1 MQVASILIDFQKEDI
16 YNKIEN
22 EGDTDIC
29 AKILKES
36 IITSTEVPVS
46 CDGTIVIREVRES
59 ENHGV
64 RESGSQGIRVSDTQ
78 EVNRVLHSYL

>member
-36 IITSTEVPVS
+36 IIKILNKHAPLKITKKKKKK
-46 CDGTIVIREVRES
+46 
-59 ENHGV
+59 
-64 RESGSQGIRVSDTQ
+64 
-78 EVNRVLHSYL
+78 Y

>member
-36 IITSTEVPVS
+36 IIKILNKHAPLKITKKKKKKY
-46 CDGTIVIREVRES
+46 
-59 ENHGV
+59 
-64 RESGSQGIRVSDTQ
+64 
-78 EVNRVLHSYL
+78 YLSISKETM